1 MTTQQPEAL
10 RLAELL
16 ELAPEDG
23 IEPQTAEDAAA
34 GLRRLHSENETLRV
48 ERERNLD
55 SIRVNNEIINK
66 QRDENETLQAGYA
79 AARLEIASL
88 QARIKTMAEEHADEL
103 AVAHLDGRMCGHSTE
118 PAGAQQPAPPT
129 AQAEGWTKLPG
140 TLPKPGTPVLLDIG
154 KEFPIRAMWAAKFT
168 LPVRLED
175 YSGFGEH
182 DERTDE
188 WYCPEGWYEWNEHE
202 EIHWRVTETPRAWA
216 PLPPTTSAGSGNGE

>member
-88 QARIKTMAEEHADEL
+88 QARIKTMAEE
-103 AVAHLDGRMCGHSTE
+103 
-118 PAGAQQPAPPT
+118 
-129 AQAEGWTKLPG
+129 
-140 TLPKPGTPVLLDIG
+140 
-154 KEFPIRAMWAAKFT
+154 
-168 LPVRLED
+168 
-175 YSGFGEH
+175 
-182 DERTDE
+182 
-188 WYCPEGWYEWNEHE
+188 
-202 EIHWRVTETPRAWA
+202 
-216 PLPPTTSAGSGNGE
+216 PLS